1 MKTYK
6 PTSLDYHGYGIVN
19 EESKTYFI
27 KNLLPGEEATIDI
40 ISKKNNII
48 FAVSKNIITIS
59 PKRTKF
65 KYDEIQD
72 LIILDP
78 KEQLLFQEN
87 ITKHTLDKFKLDYKL
102 MKIIS
107 NDSIYYYRN
116 KATFIYDIESN
127 KIGNFIEG
135 THNFYIP
142 DNYLLN
148 KNIIRLQ
155 KEFNNY
161 LEKNKI
167 KESNISKIVI
177 QVNELDQILFTFI
190 MKNNLEVNKDI
201 LNFNF
206 KKFNV
211 VSLVSFYN
219 NKEKIYYGKNYL
231 KFIIN
236 NLTFYTNAKSFL
248 QVNTSMIKLIY
259 DEIYKNISSFDIVL
273 DAFSGAASIAQY
285 VASKAKNIVCVELSK
300 ESSKLAKIAIK
311 ENKINNI
318 KFICDDY
325 FKVVNE
331 LSVNFN
337 TIIVDPPRKGLNKI
351 VTDSFNNLK
360 NIKKIIYLSCSLA
373 TLARDLKELSKNYKI
388 EKVIP
393 IKNFYNTTENETL
406 VILKRVNNDII

>member
-1 MKTYK
+1 MKIYK

-19 EESKTYFI
+19 EENKTYFI

-48 FAVSKNIITIS
+48 FAVSKNIISIS

-107 NDSIYYYRN
+107 NDSIYHYRN
-116 KATFIYDIESN
+116 KATFIYDIDSN

-161 LEKNKI
+161 LDTNKI

-219 NKEKIYYGKNYL
+219 NKEKI
-231 KFIIN
+231 
-236 NLTFYTNAKSFL
+236 
-248 QVNTSMIKLIY
+248 
-259 DEIYKNISSFDIVL
+259 
-273 DAFSGAASIAQY
+273 
-285 VASKAKNIVCVELSK
+285 
-300 ESSKLAKIAIK
+300 
-311 ENKINNI
+311 
-318 KFICDDY
+318 
-325 FKVVNE
+325 
-331 LSVNFN
+331 
-337 TIIVDPPRKGLNKI
+337 
-351 VTDSFNNLK
+351 
-360 NIKKIIYLSCSLA
+360 
-373 TLARDLKELSKNYKI
+373 
-388 EKVIP
+388 
-393 IKNFYNTTENETL
+393 
-406 VILKRVNNDII
+406 